1 MPSLKLNIEV
11 RPPFM
16 PLFEQ
21 DRARF
26 FVAVCHRRAGKTVA
40 SVQRLIVAAMQPTR
54 PNTRLGYIAP
64 FRHQAKAV
72 AWDLLKTMTER
83 IPGRTINESE
93 LRVDFGEQKSRIQ
106 LYGADNFDALRG
118 GYFDEVI
125 LDEVAQMPP
134 ATWTQ
139 VVRPM
144 LADRKGSAIFIGT
157 PQGKGAFFD
166 LWEKA
171 ATLPDWDQIMLR
183 ASESGLVS
191 DDELAA
197 AEAEMGESAYEQEF
211 ECSFT
216 AAIRG
221 AFYGKV
227 LEEIERAGHMLP
239 LAVDPA
245 HSITTSWDLGV
256 RDATS
261 IWVWQPYRGNSWAAI
276 DYYEATG
283 EGVDHYAKWLDEHGY
298 LRGATHLAP
307 HDISNTDWSSAG
319 GKNRMAVAQEY
330 GINFERSRRPSNS
343 QEVMEQINSLRL
355 LLPRIYFH
363 SDTDERGARVYRGRL
378 ALSLYRQDYN
388 ERLGALKAQPV
399 HDHNSHAADAARTF
413 AAHHED
419 IRLGRHTTD
428 AWTAPGV
435 RINISPSRDRS
446 RARGS
451 TLGYSRR

>member
-11 RPPFM
+11 RPPFL
-16 PLFEQ
+16 PLFAQ

-40 SVQRLIVAAMQPTR
+40 SVQRLIVAAMQPTK

-166 LWEKA
+166 LWEQA

-183 ASESGLVS
+183 ASESGLVAE
-191 DDELAA
+191 DELAA
-197 AEAEMGESAYEQEF
+197 AEAEMGEAAFSQEF

-227 LEEIERAGHMLP
+227 LEEIEREGHMIP

-245 HSITTSWDLGV
+245 HAITTSWDLGV

-283 EGVDHYAKWLDEHGY
+283 EGVDHYAQWLDEHGY
-298 LRGATHLAP
+298 LRSATHLAP

-319 GKNRMAVAQEY
+319 GKNRMAVAREY
-330 GINFERSRRPSNS
+330 GINFERTRRPANS
-343 QEVMEQINSLRL
+343 QEVMEQINALRL
-355 LLPRIYFH
+355 LLPRVYFH
-363 SDTDERGARVYRGRL
+363 NDTDERGSRVYRGRL

-413 AAHHED
+413 AAHNEE
-419 IRLGRHTTD
+419 IRLGRHTP
-428 AWTAPGV
+428 WNHSGV

-446 RARGS
+446 RARGGS